1 MRLVFL
7 TTNCR
12 WVFLFGE
19 QIVPM
24 GDSGRLFETRTLA
37 VEAARECGLSVDARG
52 DVSC

>member
-24 GDSGRLFETRTLA
+24 GDAGRLFTTRCEA
-37 VEAARECGLSVDARG
+37 IEAAAVCGLSVSARG
-52 DVSC
+52 NVS